1 MRISDG
7 IGLAASLLFA
17 FCAASSAQAAD
28 IAARATPLG
37 GSMLPQQLV
46 QPPQTTYASV
56 KEALRAGMRD
66 YNSGDKVSAVRAFD
80 YAAGQG
86 APLALWK
93 AARMYADGDGVG
105 RNEVKAFQYFSRLA
119 DDCADES
126 PDSPRAGLVA
136 NAFTSL
142 GIYYLDGIKGTSI
155 KPNPPGA
162 GCVATAFPSLGL
174 YHREGIKGTSI
185 KPNPPR
191 AVEMFSY
198 AASYFGDPSAQFNL
212 ARLYLDGHGLARD
225 PRQAARW
232 LNLAAEK
239 GHSRAQALLGQ
250 LLVNGEGVP
259 MQRAR
264 GLMWLDLA
272 LQSADARSQAWVKS
286 LHEEAF
292 GGASETDRRT
302 ASALS
307 EQYQARRR

>member
-155 KPNPPGA
+155 KPNPP
-162 GCVATAFPSLGL
+162 
-174 YHREGIKGTSI
+174 
-185 KPNPPR
+185 R

>member
-7 IGLAASLLFA
+7 TGLAASLLFV

-155 KPNPPGA
+155 KPNPP
-162 GCVATAFPSLGL
+162 
-174 YHREGIKGTSI
+174 
-185 KPNPPR
+185 R

>member
-17 FCAASSAQAAD
+17 LCAASSAQAAD

-155 KPNPPGA
+155 KPNPP
-162 GCVATAFPSLGL
+162 
-174 YHREGIKGTSI
+174 
-185 KPNPPR
+185 R